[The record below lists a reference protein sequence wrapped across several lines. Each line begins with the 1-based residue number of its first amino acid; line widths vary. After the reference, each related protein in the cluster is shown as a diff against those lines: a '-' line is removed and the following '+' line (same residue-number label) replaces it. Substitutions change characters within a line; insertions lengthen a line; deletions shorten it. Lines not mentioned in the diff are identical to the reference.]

1 MGFKNQQTC
10 LWGPIYIYT
19 IIYKYLIGKHLA
31 MFDYRE
37 VDWGW
42 VKYRGKIYT
51 VDMFAWGL
59 T

>member
-1 MGFKNQQTC
+1 MSVGA
-10 LWGPIYIYT
+10 PYIYT